1 MALADGGSTLLRIAI
16 LAGLFLALPLAPAA
30 AGDARH
36 ADPALEALLP
46 TTLGGKALTLASQ
59 SGTELSTQ
67 STAFDAFLAE
77 LGRSRGDFT
86 LASAYSQGELRAEVG
101 GWRVEGA
108 DPARLLP
115 AFRKAVQASS
125 ATPLTGADE
134 QLAGRTVTRIGDPG
148 QLARGPLYVLV
159 RGDALLFV
167 QTPDRALAEE
177 ALAKLPR

>member
-1 MALADGGSTLLRIAI
+1 
-16 LAGLFLALPLAPAA
+16 
-30 AGDARH
+30 
-36 ADPALEALLP
+36 
-46 TTLGGKALTLASQ
+46 LGGRALTLASQ

-67 STAFDAFLAE
+67 SAAFDAFLVE
-77 LGRSRGDFT
+77 LGRSRDDFT
-86 LASAYSQGELRAEVG
+86 LASAYSQGELRAEAG
-101 GWRVEGA
+101 AWRVEGA
-108 DPARLLP
+108 DPDRLLT

-159 RGDALLFV
+159 RGDTLLFV

-177 ALAKLPR
+177 AIAKLSR